1 MDHLIEQTLR
11 RGLTAHQEGKLE
23 DAERFYRSVLN
34 FQPLHP
40 DANYNLGVLAV
51 SDNNA
56 NAALPFFKIALEAN
70 PNTEQFWWGYID
82 ALVKANRLTDAKQ
95 AIKKAKKKGFDAKKL
110 LTLFSQSNWGSAIK
124 MPSDKKIAGLLEHYQ
139 CGRLDVAEKLALDI
153 TQEFPA
159 HQVGWKVLG
168 VIFQKTDRLNEAL
181 MPMQKSVEVAPQ
193 DFEAHNNLGVTL
205 HELRRFDEAEASYR
219 KAIALKPSYA
229 EAHCN
234 LGLMLQDVYRFDE
247 AEASYRK
254 AIALKPEYPKALVNL
269 AKVLN
274 ALGNANSALSI
285 LERAKS
291 INPKSKDISLLSSIL
306 EARKARENTE
316 KIENNVAISDTATMP
331 IPNLLLLDLTVEQ
344 ELIAYL
350 YHKKALDLDKEKDP
364 SFGNI
369 KGSLY
374 NLFEDKHSTIQKLAL
389 DLKSILMGAFKSDI
403 FIYDSFYSIFSAG
416 SGTNYHNH
424 ITKLDTDP
432 AFSLANQKFSLVYYL
447 SVGNQKCSEP
457 GILKLYEP
465 SEEILPKNGMI
476 TIFSAERFH
485 SSVYGGDQDRVIVG
499 VNFYT
504 L

>member
-1 MDHLIEQTLR
+1 
-11 RGLTAHQEGKLE
+11 
-23 DAERFYRSVLN
+23 
-34 FQPLHP
+34 
-40 DANYNLGVLAV
+40 
-51 SDNNA
+51 
-56 NAALPFFKIALEAN
+56 
-70 PNTEQFWWGYID
+70 
-82 ALVKANRLTDAKQ
+82 
-95 AIKKAKKKGFDAKKL
+95 
-110 LTLFSQSNWGSAIK
+110 
-124 MPSDKKIAGLLEHYQ
+124 
-139 CGRLDVAEKLALDI
+139 
-153 TQEFPA
+153 
-159 HQVGWKVLG
+159 
-168 VIFQKTDRLNEAL
+168 
-181 MPMQKSVEVAPQ
+181 
-193 DFEAHNNLGVTL
+193 
-205 HELRRFDEAEASYR
+205 
-219 KAIALKPSYA
+219 
-229 EAHCN
+229 
-234 LGLMLQDVYRFDE
+234 
-247 AEASYRK
+247 
-254 AIALKPEYPKALVNL
+254 LKPEYPKALVNL

>member
-193 DFEAHNNLGVTL
+193 DVEAHNNLGVTL
-205 HELRRFDEAEASYR
+205 HELR
-219 KAIALKPSYA
+219 
-229 EAHCN
+229 
-234 LGLMLQDVYRFDE
+234 RFDE